1 MNNGFVKNEIFK
13 FFSNVISID
22 ITKDKVEVFNITN
35 DSLDTCTTLSFFDYM
50 EKMKTIIHPDDLKMY
65 FDNLS
70 SYVLDKN
77 GGTISYGY
85 RLKNNSGHYDNYINL
100 VTKINNA
107 NTDIMLVFT
116 LKDESVKKVE
126 KNDNN
131 DNLDDYIKA
140 MSSRVSDTIL
150 KIYNTLDNVYN
161 NMGNDYIK
169 ILLEKLLHDF
179 PEFNTQ
185 FQQDITFQVNKTK
198 SSLLIVDDDMMT
210 RNLLKKTFSDD
221 YDVVLATNGQE
232 AIAIIEKDGIN
243 NIDGIFLDLLMPVLD
258 GFAVLDYL
266 RDKNVLSKVPVIIIS
281 GIEDKETRQKV
292 YKYNIADLLE
302 KPFNLEIIKY
312 RTTNLIN
319 LYKTSTSLSN
329 IIMSQKNNLLTV
341 SDEIVKSYLYDNKE
355 KITKVKE
362 YLLYIL
368 EELKQNK
375 DYKLDDYTINKI
387 LEASEFYNI
396 GLYIIPRHM
405 GKNGTF
411 SDYELELIKSH
422 PKFGQML
429 INEVL
434 KKRNDTNLLKYANDI
449 VLNCYEKY
457 DGSGYPNGIEK
468 DKIPIWAQAT
478 SLAAL
483 LEIALSNNKNLSI
496 EEITNKY
503 FSDGSFS
510 KELIDLLPKVLEKIK
525 NN

>member
-1 MNNGFVKNEIFK
+1 MNNGFVKNEMFK

-100 VTKINNA
+100 VTKIDDA

-210 RNLLKKTFSDD
+210 RNLIKKTFSDD
-221 YDVVLATNGQE
+221 YDIVLATNGQE
-232 AIAIIEKDGIN
+232 AIDIIEKDGIN

-281 GIEDKETRQKV
+281 GTEDKETRQKV

-302 KPFNLEIIKY
+302 KTFNLVTE
-312 RTTNLIN
+312 L
-319 LYKTSTSLSN
+319 
-329 IIMSQKNNLLTV
+329 
-341 SDEIVKSYLYDNKE
+341 KE
-355 KITKVKE
+355 KNKVNNVTKE
-362 YLLYIL
+362 
-368 EELKQNK
+368 
-375 DYKLDDYTINKI
+375 
-387 LEASEFYNI
+387 
-396 GLYIIPRHM
+396 
-405 GKNGTF
+405 
-411 SDYELELIKSH
+411 
-422 PKFGQML
+422 
-429 INEVL
+429 
-434 KKRNDTNLLKYANDI
+434 
-449 VLNCYEKY
+449 
-457 DGSGYPNGIEK
+457 
-468 DKIPIWAQAT
+468 
-478 SLAAL
+478 
-483 LEIALSNNKNLSI
+483 
-496 EEITNKY
+496 
-503 FSDGSFS
+503 
-510 KELIDLLPKVLEKIK
+510 
-525 NN
+525 